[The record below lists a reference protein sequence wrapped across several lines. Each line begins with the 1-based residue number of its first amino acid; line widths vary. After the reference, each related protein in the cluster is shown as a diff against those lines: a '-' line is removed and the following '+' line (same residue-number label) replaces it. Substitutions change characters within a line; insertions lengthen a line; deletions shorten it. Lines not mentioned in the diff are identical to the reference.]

1 MAPVTKNSWSP
12 IPHLPVSRPLLC
24 CVCPGESLSSP
35 SLGAEILATF
45 QSSALML
52 PPGGN
57 FCQDHPRWK
66 ASQVVLVVK
75 NLPAKEGDKSDM
87 GSIPGWG
94 RSPGGGHGNPLQH
107 SCLENPMERGAWRA
121 TVHGA
126 AKSQTRLKQLTH
138 PQAAGERNSFL
149 LSGSQPPLSTAL
161 SDPTPVHVT
170 LQGRQASSQNQME
183 MRPLKFSV
191 PGTVHGLQRGRRTEE
206 LQLSFMQRV
215 WTLEVGRSRFE
226 SCLCH
231 YCVTLGK
238 FLSLSEL

>member
-1 MAPVTKNSWSP
+1 MAPVTKKSRSP
-12 IPHLPVSRPLLC
+12 HPTSSCFQASALLC
-24 CVCPGESLSSP
+24 LLWRIPFFTISGCRNPSHLSKFSFNAASWGQLLSGP
-35 SLGAEILATF
+35 SKVEGF
-45 QSSALML
+45 
-52 PPGGN
+52 PGGAGG
-57 FCQDHPRWK
+57 K
-66 ASQVVLVVK
+66 E
-75 NLPAKEGDKSDM
+75 PAANEGDKSDM

-121 TVHGA
+121 TVHGV

-138 PQAAGERNSFL
+138 PQAPGERNSFL

-206 LQLSFMQRV
+206 LQLSCRGCGLWSWEDPGLNLASATTV
-215 WTLEVGRSRFE
+215 
-226 SCLCH
+226 
-231 YCVTLGK
+231 
-238 FLSLSEL
+238 